1 MTESNSTETK
11 RAQRLLP
18 QVEKTSSS
26 MRHRKDMT
34 RVISFTSG
42 KGGVGK
48 TNITVNMAVALAR
61 AGSSVL
67 ILDADLGL
75 ANVDILL
82 GVKPTYTLEDV
93 LRGNRSIE
101 EIMVDG
107 PQGVS
112 VIPAASGIETLC
124 LLESAD
130 KIRLMDAL
138 ENISLNFDYLL
149 IDTRAGISP
158 DVMYFNTA
166 SSEIVVVINN
176 EPTSLTDAYALIK
189 VLATTYGEKSFNV
202 ISNDVL
208 DARDGEKAFNRL
220 QSVVDR
226 FLQVK
231 LSYLGHVPSDAH
243 VAEAVQQQK
252 ALLEL
257 YPSSRAGLAVSAIA
271 RKVDESFQEQKVKG
285 GMQFFF
291 RKLLDLETTLDVA

>member
-1 MTESNSTETK
+1 MKESNSTGAK
-11 RAQRLLP
+11 RSKLP
-18 QVEKTSSS
+18 IERTGNS
-26 MRHRKDMT
+26 MRFRKNTT

-48 TNITVNMAVALAR
+48 TNLTVNMAVALAQ
-61 AGSSVL
+61 AGNSVL

-82 GVKPTYTLEDV
+82 GVKPTYTLNDV
-93 LRGNRSIE
+93 LRGERSIE
-101 EIMVDG
+101 EIIVDG

-112 VIPAASGIETLC
+112 VIPAASGIETLS
-124 LLESAD
+124 LLNTAD
-130 KIRLMDAL
+130 KMRLMEEL
-138 ENISLNFDYLL
+138 ENLSLDFDYLL
-149 IDTRAGISP
+149 IDTRAGITP

-166 SSEIVVVINN
+166 SSEIMVVINN

-208 DARDGEKAFNRL
+208 DARDGERAFNRL
-220 QSVVDR
+220 QSVVAR

-231 LSYLGHVPSDAH
+231 LSYIGHVPSDAH
-243 VAEAVQQQK
+243 VVESVQQQR
-252 ALLEL
+252 ALMEL
-257 YPSSRAGLAVSAIA
+257 YPSSRAGLAIA
-271 RKVDESFQEQKVKG
+271 AAAKKVDEDFQEQKVKG

-291 RKLLDLETTLDVA
+291 RKLLDIDSRDVA

>member
-1 MTESNSTETK
+1 MTESNNTEAM
-11 RAQRLLP
+11 RSRRLP
-18 QVEKTSSS
+18 RVEKTSSS

-61 AGSSVL
+61 MGSSVL

-82 GVKPTYTLEDV
+82 GVKPTFTLADV

-138 ENISLNFDYLL
+138 ENISLNFDYML

-189 VLATTYGEKSFNV
+189 VLSTTYGEKAFNV

-208 DARDGEKAFNRL
+208 DVRDGEKAFNRL